1 MDLVA
6 VTASLGDITEAI
18 TTIGGILLGAA
29 ALAVAFKW
37 GKAALFG

>member
-1 MDLVA
+1 MDLAA
-6 VTASLGDITEAI
+6 VTTALGAIPTAI
-18 TTIGGILLGAA
+18 TTIGAILLGAA